1 MHHWAATTW
10 SRASTKSTGLNP
22 IPLTCSLT
30 CDLAGVQSWSRR
42 FGGGDGEGVVAEAGD
57 EVEFAAEGLH
67 VATASMVASS
77 PRDHVEVV
85 DHGDAA

>member
-1 MHHWAATTW
+1 
-10 SRASTKSTGLNP
+10 
-22 IPLTCSLT
+22 
-30 CDLAGVQSWSRR
+30 
-42 FGGGDGEGVVAEAGD
+42 VVAEAGD